1 MKQHVAPTGLSIKIV
16 TGFILLLILAMF
28 IGSIYEP
35 VLVWPAL
42 FLSFIVLMCYLYAPV
57 SYILEDNQLIVVR
70 RINSRAF
77 SPVIKCTSIEHDK
90 PSFVL
95 RLWGNGG
102 LFSGSGIFW
111 NRKYG
116 VFRAYVTTGKRSYLV
131 LVETPG
137 GKVIITPEN
146 PAQFLT

>member
-1 MKQHVAPTGLSIKIV
+1 MKQRVAPTGLSIKIV
-16 TGFILLLILAMF
+16 TGFILLLTLAMF

-35 VLVWPAL
+35 VLVWAGL
-42 FLSFIVLMCYLYAPV
+42 SLSFIVLMCYLYAPV
-57 SYILEDNQLIVVR
+57 SYILEDNQLLVVR
-70 RINSRAF
+70 RINSKAF
-77 SPVIKCTSIEHDK
+77 SPVIKCTSIEYDK

-116 VFRAYVTTGKRSYLV
+116 VFRAYVTTGKRSHLV
-131 LVETPG
+131 LVETPSD
-137 GKVIITPEN
+137 KVIITPEN
-146 PAQFLT
+146 PGQFLT